1 MKTVVYDGRE
11 IKTNLGGN
19 YPFCDGNDK
28 KTMRMI
34 LPDTV
39 LTAGDKYCHTES
51 ADEMFERLAKRGYTR
66 ITFYYTTTM
75 IRGIYDLI
83 AFAK

>member
-28 KTMRMI
+28 KTMTMYIRDSI
-34 LPDTV
+34 RETD
-39 LTAGDKYCHTES
+39 E
-51 ADEMFERLAKRGYTR
+51 EMFNRIARYGYNR
-66 ITFYYTTTM
+66 ITFYHTTTA
-75 IRGIYDLI
+75 IRGIYHLI